1 MKKSNL
7 NDLVDQSVEEIAKV
21 LLGKKHQIKLALSC
35 LYANGHLLIEDFP
48 GVGKTTLAEAIAKI
62 IGMDYK
68 RVQCTND
75 MMPSDIIG
83 LSILDQATHDL
94 LFKPGPIFTNLLLA
108 DEINRSTPKT
118 QSALLEA
125 MEERQVSTEGVTR
138 KLNQPF
144 FVIATQNPLEQAG
157 TFPLPESQLDRFL
170 MRISIGY
177 PDNESESQLLMG
189 IGSRSKIQ
197 ELKQILSTK
206 DLLAIH
212 QQVKTITVNENVV
225 KYILRII
232 EASRLNG
239 HFKTGLSPRAG
250 IAVKQAAQA
259 WAFMQSRDYVI
270 PQDVVE
276 IASSVCRHRLLSNE
290 LNAVDEDYF
299 NQKLIETVAID

>member
-1 MKKSNL
+1 MKKNNL

-83 LSILDQATHDL
+83 LSILDQTTHDL

-177 PDNESESQLLMG
+177 PDNASESKLLMG
-189 IGSRSKIQ
+189 IGSRNKIQ
-197 ELKQILSTK
+197 ELKQVLSIE

-239 HFKTGLSPRAG
+239 YFKIGLSPRAG

-270 PQDVVE
+270 PQDVVD
-276 IASSVCRHRLLSNE
+276 IAPWVCRHRLLSNE

-299 NQKLIETVAID
+299 NQNLIETVSID